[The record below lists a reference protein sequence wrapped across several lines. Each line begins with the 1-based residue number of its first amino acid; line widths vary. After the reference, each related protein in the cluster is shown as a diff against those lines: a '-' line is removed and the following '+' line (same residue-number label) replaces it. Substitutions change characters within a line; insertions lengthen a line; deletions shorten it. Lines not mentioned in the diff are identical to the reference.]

1 MKHYHPRKDDQG
13 QPVALHQPSQA
24 TALATW
30 DDPDQRASVTPQ
42 AQMPASVVGLGNAS
56 WKSAPTRA
64 AGWERLAQAAAFEE
78 PPLKSL
84 PGKAPASGA
93 VVVEADGR
101 VWVVSPS
108 NRFGGYTHTFPKG
121 KLEAQED
128 LSLRANALKE
138 VFEESGLQVELISVL
153 CDSVRSTSVTR
164 YYLARRVGG
173 NPADM
178 GWESQAV
185 HLVPMAQLPKFA
197 NHSNDA
203 AVVVA
208 LQEMITQQ
216 NTESSSTYYQIIAN
230 HELTLANLPPPNADY
245 ERLTA
250 FCLSF
255 DGYQDRDVMECEEIA
270 AKTEQA
276 GLARATMD
284 KLRITAFIRQRAIKW
299 GDQWPPNPRLVD
311 GIRAVV
317 EEIRCRLE
325 APRTAT

>member
-1 MKHYHPRKDDQG
+1 MKHDHPRKDDKG
-13 QPVALHQPSQA
+13 QPVVLHQPSQA

-42 AQMPASVVGLGNAS
+42 AQMPASVGGLAIAS
-56 WKSAPTRA
+56 WKSTPTRA
-64 AGWERLAQAAAFEE
+64 AGWEQLAQAAALNE

-108 NRFGGYTHTFPKG
+108 NGFGGYTHTFPKG
-121 KLEAQED
+121 KLEAHEG

-138 VFEESGLQVELISVL
+138 IFEESGLQVELTSFL

-185 HLVPMAQLPKFA
+185 HLVPPGELAAFVDHP
-197 NHSNDA
+197 NDQAVLAALKNA
-203 AVVVA
+203 AVAA
-208 LQEMITQQ
+208 L
-216 NTESSSTYYQIIAN
+216 SGS
-230 HELTLANLPPPNADY
+230 
-245 ERLTA
+245 
-250 FCLSF
+250 
-255 DGYQDRDVMECEEIA
+255 
-270 AKTEQA
+270 
-276 GLARATMD
+276 
-284 KLRITAFIRQRAIKW
+284 
-299 GDQWPPNPRLVD
+299 
-311 GIRAVV
+311 
-317 EEIRCRLE
+317 
-325 APRTAT
+325 